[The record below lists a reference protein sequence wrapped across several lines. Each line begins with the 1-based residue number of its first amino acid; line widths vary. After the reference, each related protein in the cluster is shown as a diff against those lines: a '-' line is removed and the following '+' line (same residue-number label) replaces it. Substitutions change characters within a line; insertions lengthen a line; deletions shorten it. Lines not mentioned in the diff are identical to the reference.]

1 MKNISASSSRRKE
14 IPEKDIRVEFKEKNL
29 TCYLCG
35 SPKLRTKYHSRHRS
49 IEQNAS
55 IYSCTSF
62 GHGQHEEI
70 IECLECGLVALK
82 ERPSMQELENEY
94 RQVVDPL
101 YSEEK
106 EGRYLT
112 FRNVVK
118 EVQKYVPSGKLLD
131 VGCYCGYFLDVAREA
146 RYEVEGL
153 ELSTWAAEQARLLGL
168 SIHSD
173 TLSCLPFDEN
183 YVAVTLWDVIEH
195 LSDPREELLK
205 IHRLLKKD
213 GYLFLSTINVGSLLA
228 RLMGPRWPWLMD
240 MHIFYF
246 TPKTITRLLEQT
258 GFHLVRIHNYTHI
271 ISSEYFIKKLS
282 HISHIAELVVK
293 ILQKLFGEHKI
304 PFNLGDNMMVVA
316 KKGEYVADSNQ
327 KGFEID

>member
-1 MKNISASSSRRKE
+1 MKNPFACSSILKVTS
-14 IPEKDIRVEFKEKNL
+14 EKYIRVGLKGKNL
-29 TCYLCG
+29 TCYLCD

-82 ERPSMQELENEY
+82 ERPSTQELENEY

-101 YSEEK
+101 YSEVK

-118 EVQKYVPSGKLLD
+118 KIQKYVPSGKLLD

-153 ELSTWAAEQARLLGL
+153 ELSTWAAGQARLLGL

-173 TLSCLPFDEN
+173 TLSRLPFDEN
-183 YVAVTLWDVIEH
+183 YNAVTLWDVIEH
-195 LSDPREELLK
+195 LSDPREELLE

-213 GYLFLSTINVGSLLA
+213 GYLFLSTINIGSLVA
-228 RLMGPRWPWLMD
+228 RFMGPRWPWLMD

-246 TPKTITRLLEQT
+246 TPKTIACLLEQT
-258 GFHLVRIHNYTHI
+258 GFRVVKVQNYTHI
-271 ISSEYFIKKLS
+271 ISSRYFTKKLA
-282 HISHIAELVVK
+282 HISHIAELIMK
-293 ILQKLFGEHKI
+293 FLHRLFGEHQI

-316 KKGEYVADSNQ
+316 Q
-327 KGFEID
+327 KVEGWT